1 MLEVH
6 YCIFGTHQEPNQDCG
21 CPCLFCKAAYTE
33 NITPDWSNMPNED
46 ELLEAVRQTAW
57 DVDPVQVHEAWIA
70 TCDSCGWHTQP
81 ASPMGVVRE
90 WARLHRVTCPLK
102 TGT

>member
-1 MLEVH
+1 MTSDPVR
-6 YCIFGTHQEPNQDCG
+6 G
-21 CPCLFCKAAYTE
+21 A
-33 NITPDWSNMPNED
+33 ED
-46 ELLEAVRQTAW
+46 V
-57 DVDPVQVHEAWIA
+57 VDPVQVHEAWIA

-102 TGT
+102 PTPADGIDIPEVKKAGVRGG